1 MVSGQAAIE
10 LFSQIMM
17 RSITCLLVGF
27 NALFIKLYNFVTV
40 YNVEYLMSTCMLLQ
54 KSCEERI
61 LANYDAISLYL
72 CICLCA
78 KYSEL
83 MVERGIPAMDGYVF
97 QHFLILFRGCKKIT
111 TMLGNKFVRK

>member
-1 MVSGQAAIE
+1 
-10 LFSQIMM
+10 
-17 RSITCLLVGF
+17 
-27 NALFIKLYNFVTV
+27 
-40 YNVEYLMSTCMLLQ
+40 MLLQ

-83 MVERGIPAMDGYVF
+83 MVERGIPAMDGYWDTLTRMLWHRFDAVMQLHNESVRGVDVKKMIPPPDTRPHYVGYFRFIYTRIVF
-97 QHFLILFRGCKKIT
+97 FSLSVMVWMK
-111 TMLGNKFVRK
+111 